1 MDDTSPDYAVSL
13 AQQSSAFYDDTD
25 ALELRAARARTA
37 PEPADGE
44 PLPAR
49 AKTTGTVC
57 AKKAEWDPE
66 PPETGCAEERR
77 LLMMKDAEFLKACPD
92 FDPAAETNEAGMGMW
107 WAVCIDGKYHVLQ
120 LPFEMWNPLLPANIY
135 NQAAIAKLESEAKD
149 KEIAKL
155 KADLVAAAEASTRSL
170 VVLAQID
177 SVCGEWDAPGTPVS
191 GARDAICQVARI
203 LFRNGLAGCA
213 MPGEKPS
220 YFRYLGL

>member
-1 MDDTSPDYAVSL
+1 MDDTSPDHDGAVVRELYECTRL
-13 AQQSSAFYDDTD
+13 ARPGEQPG
-25 ALELRAARARTA
+25 LVRPA
-37 PEPADGE
+37 PEPAGDE

-49 AKTTGTVC
+49 

-92 FDPAAETNEAGMGMW
+92 FDPDAETNEAGMGMW
-107 WAVCIDGKYHVLQ
+107 WAVCINGKYHVLQ
-120 LPFEMWNPLLPANIY
+120 LPFEMYNPLLPANIY